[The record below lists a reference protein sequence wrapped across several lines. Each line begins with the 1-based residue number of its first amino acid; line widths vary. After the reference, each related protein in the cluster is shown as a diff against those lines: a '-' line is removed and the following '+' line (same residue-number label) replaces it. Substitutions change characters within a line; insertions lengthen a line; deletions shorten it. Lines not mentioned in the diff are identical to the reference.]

1 VAALHHDCC
10 RLAWSRGRG
19 YVRQEDLGD
28 LMDDKAHELAV
39 LKAQASIRL
48 EEIKAQ
54 DSAKEVAG
62 KAIGENGLLYIFMIV
77 LVGVGAS
84 LFLEGE
90 KIAAVM
96 GLLGASL
103 TALIQMLNGIAGT
116 AAKQEKPEFEVIK
129 DLIHRLDKLD
139 RAEQPM
145 QVDVEGSKVTVK
157 KGADIVTAKG

>member
-1 VAALHHDCC
+1 
-10 RLAWSRGRG
+10 
-19 YVRQEDLGD
+19 
-28 LMDDKAHELAV
+28 MDDKTHELAV
-39 LKAQASIRL
+39 LKAQAAIRL
-48 EEIKAQ
+48 EELKAQ

-62 KAIGENGLLYIFMIV
+62 KAIGEDGLLYIFMIV

-116 AAKQEKPEFEVIK
+116 APKQEKPEFEVIK
-129 DLIHRLDKLD
+129 DLITRLDKLD

-157 KGADIVTAKG
+157 KGQDIVTAKG

>member
-1 VAALHHDCC
+1 
-10 RLAWSRGRG
+10 
-19 YVRQEDLGD
+19 
-28 LMDDKAHELAV
+28 MDDETHELAV
-39 LKAQASIRL
+39 LKAQAKIRL
-48 EEIKAQ
+48 EELKAQ

-62 KAIGENGLLYIFMIV
+62 KAIGEDGLLYIFLIV

-116 AAKQEKPEFEVIK
+116 APKQEKPEFEVIK

-157 KGADIVTAKG
+157 KGQDVVTAKG